1 MTDSLRVW
9 WKLPELSDRLTML
22 VIVGT
27 RSAVH
32 SLRSQ
37 VGTGSES
44 HCLLGQLYKILEISD
59 SEAGLKVEKSGGV
72 FGEEG
77 ECGDDDVEL
86 LVRERRS
93 LDILSV
99 KKEARLSARAL
110 AEVKVG
116 RGEEELRCN
125 SLFIVCQRCRGLSED
140 EETRLE

>member
-1 MTDSLRVW
+1 MIDSLRVW

-27 RSAVH
+27 TSAEH
-32 SLRSQ
+32 SLRSH
-37 VGTGSES
+37 VGIGSES
-44 HCLLGQLYKILEISD
+44 HCLLGQLSKILEISD

-77 ECGDDDVEL
+77 ECGDDVEL

-125 SLFIVCQRCRGLSED
+125 SLFIVCQRWRGLSED